1 MSKVAVLRPGEAVM
15 ERLRFSQKLIL
26 SVLLIAIPLSYLV
39 YSYMGVLNSAL
50 TLVESEQV
58 GTRYVRPL
66 AGLIMQVQRHRGTA
80 NRVLNKDESA
90 RQTMLDLQ
98 VKVDAAV
105 AELDALDKQL
115 GVGLKLSGPWQAART
130 GWINLKS
137 RVSGMAPDV
146 SLQAHTELIAQLLA
160 LLGQVADVT
169 SMALDPEPD
178 TYYLIGLITDTLP
191 GLSEVL
197 GQERALASGVAA
209 RKAATEEEKIQLY
222 VRKGSIEAAIVRA
235 QSGLGQ
241 VFTASAAMKARLE
254 APSNALLAAV
264 TGLQKTLDKE
274 ILQAAKI
281 EVSSEAIFNE
291 TTRIVDMVFSL
302 HGEALTG
309 LEELLQARAAGM
321 RSQRMT
327 AIPLLAA
334 GLLAAV
340 YFLVAFASS
349 ARRSLNNLEVT
360 SRRVAEGDL
369 TVKDLPVTSRD
380 EIGQVTDAFNGTLRN
395 LRKLVQEVAGSARS
409 VLTTSEVLS
418 AASGQSAGGAQG
430 AAQAVGSVA
439 TGTTEQARA
448 SEEVRKTMEQL
459 QQTIGQIATGAQQTA
474 SEVQKSSNLLT
485 QMAAAIDSVA
495 TTARGVAE
503 SAAEAANAGRNG
515 AGVVEQTVV
524 GMGRI
529 REVVGQSAARI
540 RDLEQLSAQI
550 GEITQVISGIAEQ
563 TNRLALTAASEA
575 ARAGEQGR
583 GFAVVAE
590 EVRKLAERSA
600 TSTREIAELINN
612 IQARTAEAVKAME
625 AGTAEVEAGSQLAGG
640 AGQALQGILAAVER
654 AAAGVQSISTAAQE
668 LRGNA
673 GQVVGAFDAVAA
685 VTEENT
691 AATEEM
697 AAGATQVTHSVER
710 VAAVSQQNAAA
721 AQEVSAT
728 VEQLGASAVEVASSA
743 RGLAEIARE
752 LEAQVAQFR
761 V

>member
-563 TNRLALTAASEA
+563 TNLLALNAAIEA
-575 ARAGEQGR
+575 ARAGEHGR
-583 GFAVVAE
+583 GFAVVAD